1 MTHPT
6 IGFFTRLLDRVPDA
20 DRYRHALDQIRHAEA
35 YGFSSAWVA
44 QHHFDGNEGG
54 LPSPLVFLTA
64 AAAQTSS
71 IRLGTGIITLPLE
84 SPVRVAEDAS
94 VLDVLSD
101 GRLDIGVGSG
111 GTPSSF
117 APFGAVSEE
126 RATAYAHNL
135 QVLRTAWS
143 GGALSD
149 DGRVLFPPARGL
161 ADRIW
166 QATFSVSG
174 GQRAGAAGDG
184 LMLSR
189 TQPRTEDAPTATL
202 AEIQLPIVA
211 AYLDALPAGT
221 RPRIMASRSVFVADT
236 RAEADHFAQVAFERH
251 LADRARTGRPA
262 LGGTVAEFLA
272 GFDAHC
278 GTADDVIASLGADR
292 TLDHADQVTFQVHSI
307 DPPHPHILRSIE
319 LVATD
324 VAPALGRNLSENATA
339 QKESTRVTSA

>member
-211 AYLDALPAGT
+211 AYLEALSAGT
-221 RPRIMASRSVFVADT
+221 SPRIMASRSVFVADT
-236 RAEADHFAQVAFERH
+236 RAEADHFARVAFERH
-251 LADRARTGRPA
+251 LSDRARTGRPA

-278 GTADDVIASLGADR
+278 GTAEDVIASLGADR
-292 TLDHADQVTFQVHSI
+292 TLDHADQVSFQVHSI

-319 LVATD
+319 LVATE
-324 VAPALGRNLSENATA
+324 VAPALGWNLSENATA